1 MIKYSKELEEQGF
14 FVQRYED
21 RFFWDTPEN
30 LSKYP
35 WGTKDGWEKEE
46 TNPVLGGKF
55 GTCFDLSVMRDE
67 HMYKMWFSWRPKECI
82 AYSESPDGVHW
93 KEPIEVLKPRED
105 SWWDKDELNRPSV
118 IKVNGIYKM
127 WYSGQMAPYTNEGKS
142 YIGYAQS
149 VDGINWERFD
159 APVLVPDQDW
169 ELKAIMCPH
178 VIYDETEKIYK
189 MWYSGGGNHEPDAIG
204 YAWSKDCMNWKK
216 YEGNPI
222 FSSDVNIDWERNKT
236 AACHVLKWDGWYYMF
251 YIGFIH
257 VDRAAIG
264 LARSKDGITGWERY
278 SQNPIIAPDKGKF
291 DEKAVYKPYV
301 MKNDTGWI
309 MWYNGAMYIP
319 DSEEIVREQI
329 GVAYLKRENLWNE

>member
-1 MIKYSKELEEQGF
+1 MKTINVALLGF
-14 FVQRYED
+14 GSLGQSFARI
-21 RFFWDTPEN
+21 
-30 LSKYP
+30 LI
-35 WGTKDGWEKEE
+35 EK
-46 TNPVLGGKF
+46 
-55 GTCFDLSVMRDE
+55 
-67 HMYKMWFSWRPKECI
+67 
-82 AYSESPDGVHW
+82 
-93 KEPIEVLKPRED
+93 
-105 SWWDKDELNRPSV
+105 KDE
-118 IKVNGIYKM
+118 I
-127 WYSGQMAPYTNEGKS
+127 
-142 YIGYAQS
+142 
-149 VDGINWERFD
+149 
-159 APVLVPDQDW
+159 
-169 ELKAIMCPH
+169 
-178 VIYDETEKIYK
+178 EKIYK

-204 YAWSKDCMNWKK
+204 YAWSKDGMNWKK

-222 FSSDVNIDWERNKT
+222 FSSDVNVDWERNKT

-264 LARSKDGITGWERY
+264 LARSKNGITGWERY

>member
-1 MIKYSKELEEQGF
+1 
-14 FVQRYED
+14 
-21 RFFWDTPEN
+21 
-30 LSKYP
+30 
-35 WGTKDGWEKEE
+35 
-46 TNPVLGGKF
+46 
-55 GTCFDLSVMRDE
+55 
-67 HMYKMWFSWRPKECI
+67 
-82 AYSESPDGVHW
+82 
-93 KEPIEVLKPRED
+93 
-105 SWWDKDELNRPSV
+105 
-118 IKVNGIYKM
+118 
-127 WYSGQMAPYTNEGKS
+127 
-142 YIGYAQS
+142 
-149 VDGINWERFD
+149 
-159 APVLVPDQDW
+159 
-169 ELKAIMCPH
+169 
-178 VIYDETEKIYK
+178 

-204 YAWSKDCMNWKK
+204 YAWSKDGMNWKK

-309 MWYNGAMYIP
+309 MWYNGAMYIS

>member
-1 MIKYSKELEEQGF
+1 
-14 FVQRYED
+14 
-21 RFFWDTPEN
+21 
-30 LSKYP
+30 
-35 WGTKDGWEKEE
+35 
-46 TNPVLGGKF
+46 
-55 GTCFDLSVMRDE
+55 
-67 HMYKMWFSWRPKECI
+67 
-82 AYSESPDGVHW
+82 
-93 KEPIEVLKPRED
+93 
-105 SWWDKDELNRPSV
+105 
-118 IKVNGIYKM
+118 M

-178 VIYDETEKIYK
+178 VIYDETDKIYK

-204 YAWSKDCMNWKK
+204 YAWSKDGMNWKK